1 MTAGTAL
8 ENFAERAYLNYAM
21 YVILDR
27 ALPQLADGLKPVQ
40 RRILYAM
47 YALDLSEN
55 SKPKKAARTVGDVIG
70 KFHPHGDSA
79 CYEAMVLMAQPFSY
93 RYPLIEGQGNWG
105 SADDPKSFAA
115 MRYTEA
121 RLSRYAALLLGEVE
135 QGTVDWQANFDGTLQ
150 EPKTLP
156 AQLPFILLNGTSGI
170 AVGLATDIPPHNIS
184 GIIDSLVLLLE
195 KPTASLKELLNYIV
209 GPDVPSGGQLISS
222 HDDLEKIYATGV
234 GQYRLRGRYHEEK
247 QKEKQSLVIDALP
260 YQVSGARFLES
271 VANLMKNKK
280 IPQIEDLRD
289 ESDAENPLRLV
300 LFLKKGSDLKE
311 VLALLAAHTDFEKSY
326 RVNINLIDLEGKPR
340 KFSLI
345 ELLQQWLTF
354 RRQTVRRRLLY
365 RLEKIEQRLLILHA
379 LHLVYQHLD
388 AVLAII
394 RNSDQPKNDLI
405 QKFNFNAIQAEAVLE
420 MRLRQLAK
428 LEAEKIEKEQKKLS
442 TEKNELDAIL
452 GSEKKLNQLL
462 KKELQ
467 KILQVHGD
475 ARRTLHVPTETLPPP
490 PVSIPSEAVTIILS
504 SRAWMRSA
512 KGHETAPEQWSFR
525 EGDQLLDFS
534 RTYSDWPL
542 LLSDNNGR
550 VYPLSFADLPS
561 GRSMGMPVTQYL
573 KVADGVV
580 FTKILSSTPENY
592 WLWLTDNGYGFRI
605 PMQNL
610 ITRQRSGKQIM
621 QLKAGEQ
628 LLSPLLLTGDYLAL
642 LTTQGRLQILSQEE
656 LPILNKGHGE
666 KLLYLDQKKAEKIK
680 NLLPLA
686 ASDALILQ
694 GRSALT
700 LSPVQWQQY
709 LNGKGGRPKA
719 LPSAL
724 GIVQDF
730 AKA

>member
-1 MTAGTAL
+1 MTAGIAL

-47 YALDLSEN
+47 YLLDLSEN

-121 RLSRYAALLLGEVE
+121 RLSPYAALLLGEVE
-135 QGTVDWQANFDGTLQ
+135 QGTVNWQANFDGTLQ

-184 GIIDSLVLLLE
+184 GIIESLILLLE
-195 KPTASLKELLNYIV
+195 KPEASLKEILCYII

-222 HDDLEKIYATGV
+222 QDDLEKIYATGI
-234 GQYRLRGRYHEEK
+234 GQYRLRGLYHE
-247 QKEKQSLVIDALP
+247 EKQSLVIDALP

-280 IPQIEDLRD
+280 ITQIEDLRD
-289 ESDAENPLRLV
+289 ESDAEQPLRLV
-300 LFLKKGSDLKE
+300 LFLKKGSEVKE
-311 VLALLAAHTDFEKSY
+311 VLALLATHTDFEKSF
-326 RVNINLIDLEGKPR
+326 RVNMNLIDLEGKPR
-340 KFSLI
+340 NFSLL
-345 ELLQQWLTF
+345 ELLNQWLAF
-354 RRQTVRRRLLY
+354 RRQTVRRRLRY
-365 RLEKIEQRLLILHA
+365 RLEKIEQRLLILQA
-379 LHLVYQHLD
+379 LHLVYLHLD
-388 AVLAII
+388 AVLALI
-394 RNSDQPKNDLI
+394 RESDQPKNDLI
-405 QKFNFNAIQAEAVLE
+405 QQFGLNALQAEAVLE

-428 LEAEKIEKEQKKLS
+428 LEADKIEKEQKSLS
-442 TEKNELDAIL
+442 AEKNELEAIL
-452 GSEKKLNQLL
+452 ASDKKLDQLL
-462 KKELQ
+462 KKELK
-467 KILQVHGD
+467 KILQDHGD
-475 ARRTLHVPTETLPPP
+475 ARRTLHLPAETLLPPP
-490 PVSIPSEAVTIILS
+490 LTLPREAVTVILS
-504 SRAWMRSA
+504 ARAWIRAA
-512 KGHETAPEQWSFR
+512 KGHETLPEQWTFR
-525 EGDQLLDFS
+525 DGDNLLDFL
-534 RTYSDWPL
+534 RGYSDWPL
-542 LLSDNNGR
+542 LLSDNKGR
-550 VYPLSFADLPS
+550 IYPLFFADLPS
-561 GRSMGMPVTQYL
+561 GRSMGVPVTQYL
-573 KVADGVV
+573 KVSDGIV
-580 FTKILSSTPENY
+580 FIKILSSNLEGY

-610 ITRQRSGKQIM
+610 LTRQRSGKQIM
-621 QLKAGEQ
+621 QLKEGEQ
-628 LLSPLLLTGDYLAL
+628 LLPPLLLAGDYLAL
-642 LTTQGRLQILSQEE
+642 LTTQGRLQILSLEE

-666 KLLYLDQKKAEKIK
+666 KLLYLDQKKMEKIK
-680 NLLPLA
+680 MLLPLA
-686 ASDALILQ
+686 ATDALVLQ
-694 GRSALT
+694 GRNALT

-709 LNGKGGRPKA
+709 LNSKGGRPKA

-730 AKA
+730 RKA